1 LPLAG
6 VEAAVRHTADVIER
20 TKQPGDPVIFTR
32 HVYRPGRADEGANLS
47 GKRSGVAEID
57 GLAAGS
63 WDGTVVDD
71 LGWTD
76 RDLTVDKARFDAFL
90 WTSLDPL
97 LRGRCSQRSRSPTA
111 DPGLVVAGTPP
122 GLLR

>member
-1 LPLAG
+1 MSPSALLVIDMQNGFCHPDGSLPSLGLSLAG

-20 TKQPGDPVIFTR
+20 TKQSGEPVIFTR

-47 GKRSGVAEID
+47 RKGSGVAEID

-63 WDGTVVDD
+63 WDGAVVDD

-76 RDLTVDKARFDAFL
+76 RDLTVDKARFDA
-90 WTSLDPL
+90 
-97 LRGRCSQRSRSPTA
+97 
-111 DPGLVVAGTPP
+111 
-122 GLLR
+122 